1 MVLAELEK
9 ATHEKSDVALKLR
22 EQERHADE
30 LKQKLQEVS
39 SLKTVVNKNLQNDLN
54 FEKDLNSQLRNELGR
69 LETEKDTLLIKL
81 KEEEELG
88 HEIAHETNSVST
100 SLNRKVDDLK
110 RLEME
115 HDANS
120 RRLRELNDQLEVLRS
135 QEINTR
141 QQKVHLE
148 E

>member
-1 MVLAELEK
+1 M
-9 ATHEKSDVALKLR
+9 
-22 EQERHADE
+22 
-30 LKQKLQEVS
+30 
-39 SLKTVVNKNLQNDLN
+39 N
-54 FEKDLNSQLRNELGR
+54 FEKDLNSQLKGELGR
-69 LETEKDTLLIKL
+69 LEHEKDSLLVKL

-110 RLEME
+110 RLELE

-120 RRLRELNDQLEVLRS
+120 RRLRELNEQLEVLRS

-141 QQKVHLE
+141 Q
-148 E
+148 